1 VCAVAGVDGC
11 RGGWVG
17 VLLDGDGDGAC
28 RDVRVARTLDSLLET
43 LGAVDVIGVDM
54 PVGLVHDGVREC
66 EMLARALLGAR
77 ASTVFPM
84 PPRDALAAA
93 THAEAVA
100 CCRALGVP
108 GISAQG
114 YALRRKVFEVERFA
128 RESRA
133 VPVVEIHPELSF
145 RSLTGDV
152 LPSKRTADGLA
163 RREEA
168 LARRG
173 LTLPHV
179 RGAGRDDVLDA
190 AAVAWSA
197 LRFARG
203 DAVSLPDPPQRGPR
217 GEAIAIWF

>member
-1 VCAVAGVDGC
+1 MCAVAGVDGC

-17 VLLDGDGDGAC
+17 VALHDDGTVA
-28 RDVRVARTLDSLLET
+28 RVAVARTLDALVEP
-43 LGAVDVIGVDM
+43 LGCCDVLGVDM
-54 PVGLVHDGVREC
+54 PVGLLDAGAREG
-66 EMLARALLGAR
+66 ERLARALLGGR
-77 ASTVFPM
+77 AATVFPM
-84 PPRDALAAA
+84 PPRHALAAS
-93 THAEAVA
+93 THAEAVTR
-100 CCRALGVP
+100 CRALGVP
-108 GISAQG
+108 GVSAQG

-145 RSLTGDV
+145 RSMTGDV